1 MSLVPSQERSISFV
15 SFYCGDWFIFQN
27 KPHPFKS
34 SRAVVCLF
42 SVPKLSLKSS
52 YPVVYFF
59 NMGLWNIKVE
69 EGMARVYKDDSPL
82 AKSDGQRYGIVT
94 NVMCYYH
101 AENEKH
107 FIEVRLLLPF
117 MHTHCKGHFL
127 IHILT
132 APIPI

>member
-1 MSLVPSQERSISFV
+1 
-15 SFYCGDWFIFQN
+15 
-27 KPHPFKS
+27 
-34 SRAVVCLF
+34 
-42 SVPKLSLKSS
+42 
-52 YPVVYFF
+52 
-59 NMGLWNIKVE
+59 MGLWNIKVE

-82 AKSDGQRYGIVT
+82 VKSDGQRYGIVT

-101 AENEKH
+101 AESEKH